1 MQIVEKYVYEVYRN
15 QSFSAAAKQ
24 LFVSQPALSAAISR
38 LERELGFKIF
48 DRSVIPIALTKHGKV
63 YVEYLEDK
71 EKCETLMKKRIQG
84 INNLGDTTVS
94 IGVYAYSAYCLL
106 PIVCKEFSERYPGV
120 KLKLDMGSIGAVDN
134 LSDKLHR
141 SSIDVMLNYV
151 YDKQTQS
158 AIPFVRERLLF
169 AMHRSVLKGD
179 ALMPYILTRGE
190 VISGNYPESKLL
202 CDNSLLSD
210 IPFFDYETFSNTRQK
225 ITAILGDYKHC
236 THRVE
241 NARSVDMQYR
251 LMRRGIGA
259 VLTSDLH
266 VKDGI
271 FDAEDIVYLAPD
283 SDEATRV
290 LYFVINKDKGLGHA
304 AERFIEIAKEVV
316 AQVTPDG

>member
-1 MQIVEKYVYEVYRN
+1 MQLAEKYVYEVYRA

-24 LFVSQPALSAAISR
+24 LFISQPALSAAVSR
-38 LERELGFKIF
+38 LEGELGFKIF

-63 YVEYLEDK
+63 YVEYLEDR
-71 EKCETLMKKRIQG
+71 ERCENVMKKRIQD
-84 INNLGDTTVS
+84 INNLGAATVS
-94 IGVYAYSAYCLL
+94 IGVYAYSAYCIL
-106 PIVCKEFSERYPGV
+106 PIVCKEFSKRYPGV
-120 KLKLDMGSIGAVDN
+120 KLRLDMGSIGSVDN

-141 SSIDVMLNYV
+141 NSIDVMLNYS

-179 ALMPYILTRGE
+179 ALEPYILTRGE
-190 VISGNYPESKLL
+190 ALSGNIPDGKLL
-202 CDNSLLSD
+202 CDTALLSE

-225 ITAILGDYKHC
+225 INALLGEYKHC
-236 THRVE
+236 DHRVE

-251 LMRRGIGA
+251 LMQQGVGA

-266 VKDGI
+266 VGDHI
-271 FDAEDIVYLAPD
+271 FDDEDIVYLAPA

-290 LYFVINKDKGLGHA
+290 LFFVISKDREISHA
-304 AERFIEIAKEVV
+304 TERFINVAKELFEVPKV
-316 AQVTPDG
+316 